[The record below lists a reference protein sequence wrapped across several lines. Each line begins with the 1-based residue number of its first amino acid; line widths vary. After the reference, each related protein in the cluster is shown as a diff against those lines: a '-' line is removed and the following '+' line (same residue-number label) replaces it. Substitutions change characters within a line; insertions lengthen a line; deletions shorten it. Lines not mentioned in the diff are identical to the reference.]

1 MIKLSINGYDTQIE
15 FSTFPGGEE
24 HVRLTGKFPI
34 DPKVFVLDVRLDSSA
49 EVMRLL
55 LVRNAIEARFGN
67 NIELGLNMPYLPYAR
82 QDRVCSSGEAL
93 SLKVLCQ
100 LINAQKFHKVS
111 IADCHSD
118 VGVALLDRCV
128 NTSQHSGFASCRAT
142 NNLLNRADVLIIPD
156 LGAAKKAEKLAAEY
170 KLRTVQ
176 CIKTRVDKN
185 TLVVTP
191 IGKIPEGLLI
201 VADDICD
208 GGGTFLALADAL
220 PKGRD
225 IDLIVTHGIFSKG
238 KEVLLSKYG
247 NVGAVY
253 DWTK

>member
-15 FSTFPGGEE
+15 FTTFPGGEE
-24 HVRLTGKFPI
+24 HVQLLGKFPI

-55 LVRNAIEARFGN
+55 LLRNAIEARFGN
-67 NIELGLNMPYLPYAR
+67 EIQLLLNMPYLPYAR
-82 QDRVCSSGEAL
+82 QDRVCSNGEAL
-93 SLKVLCQ
+93 SLKVFCQ

-128 NTSQHSGFASCRAT
+128 NTPQYLAFATCRAT
-142 NNLLNRADVLIIPD
+142 HNLLSRADVLIIPD
-156 LGAAKKAEKLAAEY
+156 LGAAKKAKELAQAY
-170 KLRTVQ
+170 NLRTVQ
-176 CIKTRVDKN
+176 CIKTRVDRN
-185 TLVVTP
+185 TLVVKP
-191 IGKIPEGLLI
+191 IGKIPEGLMI

-208 GGGTFLALADAL
+208 GGGTFLALADAFS
-220 PKGRD
+220 KDRD
-225 IDLIVTHGIFSKG
+225 IDLVVTHGIFSKG
-238 KEVLLSKYG
+238 KEALLSKYG
-247 NVGAVY
+247 TVEAVY